1 MPIMSKDLV
10 NQVKKQNA
18 DALAAAFQ
26 SGDEAKM
33 SEALATFCGDVQDAI
48 LQQAAE
54 EIAMQ
59 NRDATVMA
67 ARGQHML
74 TSAEMNY
81 YTKLAE
87 AVKSGNP
94 KMALENFSVAM
105 PQTIID
111 GVIEMIRSTH
121 PLLDRINFRNTAYLT
136 RFIMDATPG
145 ELATWGAVT
154 DKVSKEITGSLKEI
168 NLTLCKLSVFMAI
181 SQDLVEL
188 GPQWLDQY
196 IRETLAEAI
205 AMALE
210 TAVVTGTGK
219 NQPIGMDRDISS
231 SASVQDGVQPKQTPT
246 PLKSFAPVEMGKLV
260 AKIARNPKDPT
271 KARTIQPGDLIFLVN
286 PFDYWNKVMPA
297 TSFQRADGTWIR
309 DMLPIPAE
317 IMQTAALSEGSAIL
331 GMPSRYFV
339 GLGVTGK
346 NGAITQDD
354 SVRFLEDERA
364 YKAKLQ
370 GNGRPMD
377 EYAFLLLDIFSLE
390 VEVPTPVTVKG
401 TVSTKE
407 QTE

>member
-18 DALAAAFQ
+18 EALAAAFQ

-54 EIAMQ
+54 EIAIQ

-94 KMALENFSVAM
+94 NMALENFSVAM

-111 GVIEMIRSTH
+111 GVIEMIRNAH
-121 PLLDRINFRNTAYLT
+121 PLLERINFRNTAYLT
-136 RFIMDATPG
+136 RFILDATPG

-154 DKVSKEITGSLKEI
+154 DKVTKEITGSLKEI

-219 NQPIGMDRDISS
+219 NQPIGMDRDVSS
-231 SASVQDGVQPKQTPT
+231 SASVQDGVQPQQTPT
-246 PLKSFAPVEMGKLV
+246 PLKSLAPLEMGKLV
-260 AKIARNPKDPT
+260 AKIARNPKDSK
-271 KARTIQPGDLIFLVN
+271 KARAIQPGDLIFLVN

-309 DMLPIPAE
+309 DVLPIPAE
-317 IMQTAALSEGSAIL
+317 IMQTAALDEGSAIL

-346 NGAITQDD
+346 NGVITQDD

-377 EYAFLLLDIFSLE
+377 EYAFLLLDISGLE

-401 TVSTKE
+401 TVATKE
-407 QTE
+407 QVE